1 MDAMKQDHSIEALC
15 ESLDVSR
22 SGYYAW
28 RHRRDHPGQRA
39 QEDARIADDIARIF
53 DQSRRTY
60 GSPRISACLRSEGR
74 RHGRGRIA
82 RLMRSKGLRGRQ
94 KARYRVQT
102 TDSNHDHPI
111 APNRL
116 AQMPPPQRP
125 NEVWVAD
132 ITYIQTTH
140 DHWLYLAAVM
150 DLCSRRIVGWAMG
163 PSIDTRLVQDALA
176 MACTHRRP
184 PEGLVFHSD
193 RGVQYASGDFRA
205 SLQKARLVP
214 SMSRKGNCCD
224 NAAKGPSDPP
234 SSTSWC
240 TALTSS
246 TTPRLRYRS
255 STTSPG
261 SITPAVST
269 APSATSPLPTSRPL
283 FNAKNHPFYCPL
295 FRGKPIPFSMW
306 SLPPTFSSHCLASPE
321 LFVTGAGSARRRAE
335 LCQNHETS
343 HSRETRRSTMGLEPV
358 GAEAKR
364 TLGRGLHRAIGAPSV
379 VVADGE
385 RVEVGHFLPSR
396 INPQRHNL

>member
-1 MDAMKQDHSIEALC
+1 MKQDHSIEALC

-60 GSPRISACLRSEGR
+60 GSPRISASQRSGGR

-102 TDSNHDHPI
+102 THDP
-111 APNRL
+111 
-116 AQMPPPQRP
+116 
-125 NEVWVAD
+125 
-132 ITYIQTTH
+132 
-140 DHWLYLAAVM
+140 WLYLAAVM

-214 SMSRKGNCCD
+214 SMSRKGNCYD
-224 NAAKGPSDPP
+224 NASMEAFW
-234 SSTSWC
+234 STLKHERVYR
-240 TALTSS
+240 TDFLTHDEAS
-246 TTPRLRYRS
+246 LQIFD
-255 STTSPG
+255 
-261 SITPAVST
+261 SI
-269 APSATSPLPTSRPL
+269 
-283 FNAKNHPFYCPL
+283 
-295 FRGKPIPFSMW
+295 
-306 SLPPTFSSHCLASPE
+306 
-321 LFVTGAGSARRRAE
+321 ARFH
-335 LCQNHETS
+335 N
-343 HSRETRRSTMGLEPV
+343 TRRLHSSIGYLSP
-358 GAEAKR
+358 ADFEA
-364 TLGRGLHRAIGAPSV
+364 T
-379 VVADGE
+379 
-385 RVEVGHFLPSR
+385 F
-396 INPQRHNL
+396 

>member
-1 MDAMKQDHSIEALC
+1 MKQDHSIEALC

-28 RHRRDHPGQRA
+28 RHRRDHPGKRA
-39 QEDARIADDIARIF
+39 QEDARITDDIARIF

-163 PSIDTRLVQDALA
+163 PSMDTRLVQDALD

-193 RGVQYASGDFRA
+193 RGVQYASGDFRE

-214 SMSRKGNCCD
+214 SMSRKGNCYD
-224 NAAKGPSDPP
+224 NASMEAFW
-234 SSTSWC
+234 STLKHELVYR
-240 TALTSS
+240 TDFLTHDEAS
-246 TTPRLRYRS
+246 LQIFEY
-255 STTSPG
+255 
-261 SITPAVST
+261 IAQ
-269 APSATSPLPTSRPL
+269 
-283 FNAKNHPFYCPL
+283 FY
-295 FRGKPIPFSMW
+295 
-306 SLPPTFSSHCLASPE
+306 
-321 LFVTGAGSARRRAE
+321 
-335 LCQNHETS
+335 N
-343 HSRETRRSTMGLEPV
+343 TRRLHSSIGYLSP
-358 GAEAKR
+358 ADFEA
-364 TLGRGLHRAIGAPSV
+364 T
-379 VVADGE
+379 
-385 RVEVGHFLPSR
+385 F
-396 INPQRHNL
+396 